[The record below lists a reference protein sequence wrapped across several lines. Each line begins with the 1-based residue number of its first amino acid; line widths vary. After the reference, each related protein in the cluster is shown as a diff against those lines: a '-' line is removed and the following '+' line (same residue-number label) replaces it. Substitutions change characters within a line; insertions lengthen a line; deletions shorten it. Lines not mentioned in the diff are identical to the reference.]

1 MSKMEIKGM
10 KEFQNRLK
18 QMEKA
23 AKELDGTHEVPFSE
37 LFTGSFMTHY
47 TDFKSFDDFMVA
59 GGFHAETTEEFEK
72 IPDEPFDSH
81 VSATTKFSSWEEM
94 LQTATSEYVKKKL
107 GF

>member
-37 LFTGSFMTHY
+37 LFTDSFMTRY
-47 TDFKSFDDFMVA
+47 TDFKSFEDFMVA
-59 GGFHAETTEEFEK
+59 GGFHAETTENLK
-72 IPDEPFDSH
+72 RS
-81 VSATTKFSSWEEM
+81 
-94 LQTATSEYVKKKL
+94 LTSFLILMFPQPQNFHLGKKCLKPL
-107 GF
+107 LLSM